1 MNYSISRKDLWLS
14 KSVINGVGIN
24 VPRKQKSTLIKGW
37 LFLSQHCFLLQFY
50 CDLSIKMSSLQEK
63 KNTVCLF

>member
-24 VPRKQKSTLIKGW
+24 VPRKQEIHFNKRMVIFVTTLFFITI
-37 LFLSQHCFLLQFY
+37 LLWPLNKNVQ
-50 CDLSIKMSSLQEK
+50 SPGE